1 MGFFKKIFRGVKKV
15 FKKIG
20 RGIKK
25 VVKGVGKFMNKIGIV
40 GQIALMFLP
49 IGPMLSAFMKG
60 FQGVAAGIVGAGV
73 NMGGFLGSVVK
84 GAGLVLQKA
93 HAFAGA
99 VGNTFRTVTD
109 GIKTFVGEFGK
120 TALSKIPGNPFGVT
134 DAAQNF
140 FGTEGAWSRVQSNIV
155 DNASRILDPFKTA
168 VTGTDTTT
176 LKSLSDSTYIP
187 EEKIMEMNP
196 NIDFGA
202 TADRKV
208 LDGININLDPNNITP
223 RHIPFDPV
231 REAQIENLSR
241 KALEEAGTTVYSGV
255 DTSKVRSDLY
265 DVDIKNKLEAI
276 DLKYASSNPE
286 APKFLSEEWIKDANF
301 KRLHSD
307 TPTQLSVGGGDS
319 FLSKV
324 GLGDTTAGGLSRD
337 IAVGS
342 ATTLGTQAL
351 TAAVAGE
358 PEEPFY
364 GGTVV
369 EAGFA
374 PVAPAAAL
382 PQFAFQDM
390 YGYGD
395 NRMRDGMY
403 DTQNT
408 VGVYD
413 SYINRFSPA
422 AIGTA

>member
-1 MGFFKKIFRGVKKV
+1 MGFFKKVFKGVKKV

-120 TALSKIPGNPFGVT
+120 TALSKIPGNPFRIT

-155 DNASRILDPFKTA
+155 DNASSILDPFKTNI
-168 VTGTDTTT
+168 TGTDTTT

-187 EEKIMEMNP
+187 EETIMKMNP
-196 NIDFGA
+196 NVDFGA
-202 TADRKV
+202 TANRKV
-208 LDGININLDPNNITP
+208 LDGITINLDPNNITLP
-223 RHIPFDPV
+223 SDAMARAAGENIGRMTGIDPYKKG
-231 REAQIENLSR
+231 IEERLKSI
-241 KALEEAGTTVYSGV
+241 
-255 DTSKVRSDLY
+255 DT
-265 DVDIKNKLEAI
+265 
-276 DLKYASSNPE
+276 KYASSNPQ
-286 APKFLSEEWIKDANF
+286 APKLFSEEWISDANF

-307 TPTQLSVGGGDS
+307 TPTILSSSGGDS
-319 FLSKV
+319 LLSKV
-324 GLGDTTAGGLSRD
+324 GLGDTTVGELGKD

-395 NRMRDGMY
+395 NRMSDGMY

>member
-1 MGFFKKIFRGVKKV
+1 MGFFKKVFKGVKKV

-140 FGTEGAWSRVQSNIV
+140 FGPQGAWQRVQENVSF
-155 DNASRILDPFKTA
+155 NADRILDPFKTA

-187 EEKIMEMNP
+187 EETIMKMNP
-196 NIDFGA
+196 NVDFGA
-202 TADRKV
+202 TANRKV
-208 LDGININLDPNNITP
+208 LDGITINLDPNNITP
-223 RHIPFDPV
+223 LLEHSDPV
-231 REAQIENLSR
+231 TKIASENLGR
-241 KALEEAGTTVYSGV
+241 MTGI
-255 DTSKVRSDLY
+255 DPSKIESKIY
-265 DVDIKNKLEAI
+265 DKNIQERLTAI
-276 DLKYASSNPE
+276 DLKYASSNPQ
-286 APKFLSEEWIKDANF
+286 APKLFSEEWISDANF

-307 TPTQLSVGGGDS
+307 TPTILSSSGGDS
-319 FLSKV
+319 LLSKV
-324 GLGDTTAGGLSRD
+324 GLGDTTVGELGKD

-358 PEEPFY
+358 KEVEPYY
-364 GGTVV
+364 GGTLV

-374 PVAPAAAL
+374 PITPAPPL

-395 NRMRDGMY
+395 NRMSDGMY

>member
-25 VVKGVGKFMNKIGIV
+25 VFMKVGKFMNKIGIV

-49 IGPMLSAFMKG
+49 LGPMLSAFMKSFG
-60 FQGVAAGIVGAGV
+60 QIAANIVGVGV
-73 NMGGFLGSVVK
+73 HMGGFLGSVVK

-99 VGNTFRTVTD
+99 VGNTFRTVT
-109 GIKTFVGEFGK
+109 GAIKTFVGEFGK
-120 TALSKIPGNPFGVT
+120 TALSKIPGNPFKIT

-140 FGTEGAWSRVQSNIV
+140 FGPQGAWSRVQSNITS
-155 DNASRILDPFKTA
+155 NASRILDPFQTA
-168 VTGTDTTT
+168 VTGTETTT
-176 LKSLSDSTYIP
+176 LKSISDSTYIP

-202 TADRKV
+202 KSTSKV
-208 LDGININLDPNNITP
+208 LDKIDINLDPNNIGLP
-223 RHIPFDPV
+223 RDHL
-231 REAQIENLSR
+231 AKMTSENLGRMTGIDSEVIY
-241 KALEEAGTTVYSGV
+241 KKGIEDQL
-255 DTSKVRSDLY
+255 K
-265 DVDIKNKLEAI
+265 AI
-276 DLKYASSNPE
+276 DTKYASPE
-286 APKFLSEEWIKDANF
+286 APKLFSEEWIKDANF

-307 TPTQLSVGGGDS
+307 TPTILSRGRGDS
-319 FLSKV
+319 FLSRA
-324 GLGDTTAGGLSRD
+324 GLGDTTVGDIGKD

-342 ATTLGTQAL
+342 ATTLGVQKVTQM
-351 TAAVAGE
+351 VAGE

-374 PVAPAAAL
+374 PVTPATAL

-390 YGYGD
+390 SGYGN
-395 NRMRDGMY
+395 NRMSDGIY
-403 DTQNT
+403 DTTNT
-408 VGVYD
+408 VNAYD
-413 SYINRFSPA
+413 SYLKRFSPA
-422 AIGTA
+422 PIG

>member
-1 MGFFKKIFRGVKKV
+1 MGFFKKVFKGVKKV

-140 FGTEGAWSRVQSNIV
+140 FGPQGAWQRVQENVSF
-155 DNASRILDPFKTA
+155 NADRILDPFKTA

-176 LKSLSDSTYIP
+176 LKSLSDSTYIS

-196 NIDFGA
+196 DIDFGA
-202 TADRKV
+202 RSTSKV
-208 LDGININLDPNNITP
+208 LDGIDINLDPNNITYGP
-223 RHIPFDPV
+223 ESIARG
-231 REAQIENLSR
+231 
-241 KALEEAGTTVYSGV
+241 AGEYEFYATGV
-255 DTSKVRSDLY
+255 DPYKKGIEERLKLI
-265 DVDIKNKLEAI
+265 DVKH
-276 DLKYASSNPE
+276 ASPQ

-307 TPTQLSVGGGDS
+307 TPTILSSSGGDS

-351 TAAVAGE
+351 TAAWAGE
-358 PEEPFY
+358 EVEPFY

-390 YGYGD
+390 YGYGN
-395 NRMRDGMY
+395 NRMSDGIY